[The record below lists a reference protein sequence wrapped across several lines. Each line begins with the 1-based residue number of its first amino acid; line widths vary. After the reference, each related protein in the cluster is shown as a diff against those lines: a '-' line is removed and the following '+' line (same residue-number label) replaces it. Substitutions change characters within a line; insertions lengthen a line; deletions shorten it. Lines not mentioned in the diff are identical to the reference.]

1 MKLLLQ
7 QQKII
12 LQKYLYNLYKNR
24 DLSYNSFS
32 FHLQSFLLLDIID
45 LTKNETMLSAL
56 SESRIIMNE
65 TTIKKPDP
73 KFAQAILQHLMTID
87 RSKNAEEMNQSL
99 HTLLQLIG
107 SYTDADR
114 VYLFDKISTEPEIY
128 SNTFEWCADGI
139 SSKLEELKYV
149 PASYIPN
156 WLRIFHSNRP
166 VIIENTNTS
175 MPSMPEECHYMKHC
189 DIHSEF
195 AMPIFYH
202 SELHG
207 FIGIDN
213 PHNTISDLFI
223 QQITF
228 VGTHLSTSR
237 ENIRMLS
244 LLAQKQEDL
253 QQNLT
258 AMKNERELLMVL
270 CEDSISVFRVNL
282 MTNTAFTV
290 KLDQHANVTSQISPS
305 NSLPLCYSEE
315 LHDYYEH
322 YVQKESAPDF
332 LELFA
337 PSSLMQKLTDRH
349 RVHYR
354 FQSVPNSLG
363 QVYFEVRATKIRQSA
378 DCFEVLIDFRHI
390 DHIIKEEKKHQHEL
404 ETALAETRM
413 KNQILSAISKIYVSI
428 YRIDLTT
435 DQYEEISDDM
445 YNTHQTHS
453 VNGARMKFKDICCS
467 TVASEYQDQFFN
479 FFDLS
484 TLARRLRYDETTA
497 VEYLAQDGNWHLI
510 RFIVQKRDDSG
521 NVLEVLCVIRII
533 SEEKRREKYWIVAA
547 EEANRANAAKSD
559 FLSRM
564 SHDIRTPMNVIMG
577 FVNLAKQQLIQIS
590 DTTDSIPDASYLTSD
605 LEKLKDYL
613 NKIQISGTHLQQ
625 LVNDIL
631 DMSRIESGN
640 LELSVQPMK
649 ISETIAFL
657 KQTIFSSQDQKSL
670 NFVYKEHHIPY
681 DTILADSLRL
691 GQIYMNLLSNAVK
704 YTPEGGTISLEIYEE
719 VIPDSQNIRLISVIS
734 DTGIGMSPEFM
745 QVMYSDFS
753 RAVDT
758 RVNKVRGSG
767 LGLSI
772 VKKLVDL
779 MGGTIEVAS
788 ELHHGT
794 TFRLTFEFPYNTDAD
809 TSTNNTGYDFL
820 PTLSDRPLTLL
831 VAEDNEL
838 NFEILS
844 EQLKPYKIH
853 CIHAEDG
860 KECLQIFKTSGDLAF
875 NAILMD
881 MQMPVMSGVEASIAI
896 RSLDLPY
903 ASSVP
908 IIATTANAYQEDI
921 QECMN
926 AGMNAH
932 LSKPLDI
939 DKLIRILGKYIKW

>member
-1 MKLLLQ
+1 
-7 QQKII
+7 
-12 LQKYLYNLYKNR
+12 
-24 DLSYNSFS
+24 
-32 FHLQSFLLLDIID
+32 
-45 LTKNETMLSAL
+45 
-56 SESRIIMNE
+56 MNE

-73 KFAQAILQHLMTID
+73 KFAQAILRHLMTID
-87 RSKNAEEMNQSL
+87 RSRNAEEMNQSL

-107 SYTDADR
+107 SYTDAER
-114 VYLFDKISTEPEIY
+114 VYLFDKISTEPEVY

-139 SSKLEELKYV
+139 SSKLEGLKYV
-149 PASYIPN
+149 PVSYIPN
-156 WLRIFHSNRP
+156 WIHIFHDNRP
-166 VIIENTNTS
+166 VIIEDTDAS
-175 MPSMPEECHYMKHC
+175 MESMPEECYYLKRC
-189 DIHSEF
+189 DVHSEF

-213 PHNTISDLFI
+213 PNNAISDLFI

-244 LLAQKQEDL
+244 LLEQKQEDL
-253 QQNLT
+253 QHNLT
-258 AMKNERELLMVL
+258 DMKNERELLMVL

-282 MTNTAFTV
+282 MTNTAVTV

-305 NSLPLCYSEE
+305 DSQPLCYSEE

-322 YVQKESAPDF
+322 YVLKESAPDF

-337 PSSLMQKLTDRH
+337 PSSLMQKLADRH

-404 ETALAETRM
+404 ETALAETRL

-435 DQYEEISDDM
+435 DQYEEISDTM
-445 YNTHQTHS
+445 YSTHQTQS
-453 VNGARMKFKDICCS
+453 VNGARMKFKDICNS
-467 TVASEYQDQFFN
+467 TVATEYRGQFLN

-510 RFIVQKRDDSG
+510 RFIVQKRDVSG
-521 NVLEVLCVIRII
+521 NVTEVLCVIRII

-577 FVNLAKQQLIQIS
+577 FVNLAKQQLSQSSAPSASVI
-590 DTTDSIPDASYLTSD
+590 DTEDDRSPD

-625 LVNDIL
+625 LVNDVL

-640 LELSVQPMK
+640 LVLTPQPMK
-649 ISETIAFL
+649 ISETITFL
-657 KQTIFSSQDQKSL
+657 QQTIFSTQEHKTL
-670 NFVYKEHHIPY
+670 NFVCKEHHILY
-681 DTILADSLRL
+681 DTIIADSLRL

-704 YTPEGGTISLEIYEE
+704 YTPEGGTIGLEIYEE
-719 VIPDSQNIRLISVIS
+719 EIPDSQNIRLISVIS

-779 MGGTIEVAS
+779 MGGTIEVES

-794 TFRLTFEFPYNTDAD
+794 IFHLTFEFPYDVDVD
-809 TSTNNTGYDFL
+809 TSSINAGYDYL
-820 PTLSDRPLTLL
+820 PTLSDRPLKLL

-844 EQLKPYKIH
+844 EQLKPYNIR

-860 KECLQIFKTSGDLAF
+860 EECLKIFKASGDQAF
-875 NAILMD
+875 DAILMD
-881 MQMPVMSGVEASIAI
+881 MQMPVMSGVDASLAI

-903 ASSVP
+903 AASVP

-939 DKLIRILGKYIKW
+939 DKLIRILGKYIQ